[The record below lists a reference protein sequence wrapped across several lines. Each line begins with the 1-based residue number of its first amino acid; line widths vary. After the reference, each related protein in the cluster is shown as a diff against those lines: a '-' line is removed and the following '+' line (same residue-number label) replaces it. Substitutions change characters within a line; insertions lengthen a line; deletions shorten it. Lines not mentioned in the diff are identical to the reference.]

1 MATREPRALKPDFR
15 EPVKRKRGE
24 VAEPEQPSQEQ
35 IDELA
40 RQRDA
45 IEAIVAE
52 YVREAVSARET
63 SGIEEL
69 WQDSEDA
76 YNGVDEITGHN
87 NIVKTRDQAVG
98 NKASTSARSTVI
110 LNITKPKTDV
120 GVSRV
125 QEILVPT
132 DEKPWGFKPTPIP
145 DLDPS
150 KIPPNKR
157 VRLGDGTVAS
167 AQTFAQMLRDQA
179 SEAAKAAEDWVE
191 DRFVEGSVY
200 AEMRQVIQDAGRIGT
215 GVLKGPYPMGKK
227 VRKWH
232 FDRRTGE
239 LRLEKGVK
247 VQPTSRRVRAQDCYP
262 DPACGENVHNGS
274 YFVERDFLSKRK
286 MRELGND
293 PAYDRRAL
301 AEVIQ
306 AGPTRG
312 VKNWRDRTA
321 NLTPGETTQDAS
333 MFEVFYVYCD
343 LEPAEML
350 LLGVAPEKLKPEEF
364 GLQAIPAV
372 VTVVNGRCIKCVINP
387 DETGEFPF
395 DFFRWDKVAG
405 QPWGRGIPYKMH
417 VAQKGVTASTR
428 AMLENGGVSSGP
440 QIAFVKGKLRPLNGR
455 YEIVGRKLWEA
466 ELDEAM
472 DDIRKAFA
480 TFDVPSHTQELLE
493 MIQFFLNMAD
503 QLTNLP
509 MLLQGEQAAGTSPE
523 TLGGMKLLVQNASS
537 PLRVIA
543 KQFDDDL
550 IVPHLRRYYDACM
563 QAPDAPKEAKEGD
576 SQVFAKGSA
585 VLVQREEAREFLM
598 MLFAVKDDPNLR
610 IDPAKYIEALG
621 RANGFSMQ
629 LIQYTTEEWEKMQAE
644 APPPPKDPRV
654 EAAEIRNQGLQ
665 QQAQLKAQDAAA
677 QREFDAQQAAEDRA
691 LQAFLARVEENIQ
704 VMELAGDQQIS
715 INDIKA
721 MLAKEAMAN
730 RTKRDEMALKLAPAN
745 ESGLGI

>member
-1 MATREPRALKPDFR
+1 
-15 EPVKRKRGE
+15 
-24 VAEPEQPSQEQ
+24 
-35 IDELA
+35 
-40 RQRDA
+40 
-45 IEAIVAE
+45 
-52 YVREAVSARET
+52 
-63 SGIEEL
+63 
-69 WQDSEDA
+69 
-76 YNGVDEITGHN
+76 
-87 NIVKTRDQAVG
+87 
-98 NKASTSARSTVI
+98 
-110 LNITKPKTDV
+110 
-120 GVSRV
+120 
-125 QEILVPT
+125 
-132 DEKPWGFKPTPIP
+132 
-145 DLDPS
+145 
-150 KIPPNKR
+150 
-157 VRLGDGTVAS
+157 
-167 AQTFAQMLRDQA
+167 
-179 SEAAKAAEDWVE
+179 
-191 DRFVEGSVY
+191 
-200 AEMRQVIQDAGRIGT
+200 
-215 GVLKGPYPMGKK
+215 
-227 VRKWH
+227 
-232 FDRRTGE
+232 
-239 LRLEKGVK
+239 
-247 VQPTSRRVRAQDCYP
+247 
-262 DPACGENVHNGS
+262 
-274 YFVERDFLSKRK
+274 
-286 MRELGND
+286 
-293 PAYDRRAL
+293 
-301 AEVIQ
+301 
-306 AGPTRG
+306 
-312 VKNWRDRTA
+312 
-321 NLTPGETTQDAS
+321 
-333 MFEVFYVYCD
+333 
-343 LEPAEML
+343 
-350 LLGVAPEKLKPEEF
+350 
-364 GLQAIPAV
+364 
-372 VTVVNGRCIKCVINP
+372 
-387 DETGEFPF
+387 
-395 DFFRWDKVAG
+395 
-405 QPWGRGIPYKMH
+405 
-417 VAQKGVTASTR
+417 
-428 AMLENGGVSSGP
+428 
-440 QIAFVKGKLRPLNGR
+440 
-455 YEIVGRKLWEA
+455 
-466 ELDEAM
+466 